1 MEGSKRQT
9 AALLLCHLSKAIVSV
24 LAVVSGLGLT
34 VAVIVLAVN
43 GTISVGA
50 AVIIFFVGL
59 PLIETVIFWLAAGFA
74 FVPLGVAKLL
84 DRELVSEWVDRQPV
98 DDY

>member
-1 MEGSKRQT
+1 MEATKRQT
-9 AALLLCHLSKAIVSV
+9 AALLLCYLSKAIVSV

-50 AVIIFFVGL
+50 AIAIGVVGVPVIG
-59 PLIETVIFWLAAGFA
+59 TVVFWIAAALA
-74 FVPLGVAKLL
+74 FVPLGIAKLL
-84 DRELVSEWVDRQPV
+84 DREIVSEWVDSQPV